1 MWQQFINWI
10 SKNNSTCPFQEH
22 IGISCPGCGFQSSL
36 IALLKGNL
44 IESIKLYPALLPI
57 LATLSLLLVHINF
70 KLSWGTKGIKIL
82 FTLSVILILFN
93 YFHKL
98 SI

>member
-1 MWQQFINWI
+1 MWQQFISWL
-10 SKNNSTCPFQEH
+10 SQKSSTCPIQEH
-22 IGISCPGCGFQSSL
+22 LGVHCPGCGFQSSL

-44 IESIKLYPALLPI
+44 IDSIKIYPALLPI
-57 LATLSLLLVHINF
+57 LATISLLLVHLKF
-70 KLSWGTKGIKIL
+70 RFYWGKKGVKIL

-93 YFHKL
+93 YFYKL